1 MAITSQDGHPLFC
14 CSIAST
20 KHIKKNIFT
29 DEIKCS
35 ITLAE
40 IEFYIEILL
49 PAYRFT
55 LLHQRTAANI
65 AEVVPT
71 LQMLI
76 KKYEQF
82 AVDTKKRPFSEALI
96 KHIKVKFEYEFES
109 NIYAVAAYL
118 TQLNYMIGVVDHLQ
132 SSYYL
137 KLKHLCKK

>member
-1 MAITSQDGHPLFC
+1 VAITSQDGHPLFC

-55 LLHQRTAANI
+55 LLHQRNSANI

-82 AVDTKKRPFSEALI
+82 AVDNILRVTINGINCYSKNTEISEFRNLVSINSGCTLLFLI
-96 KHIKVKFEYEFES
+96 FLF
-109 NIYAVAAYL
+109 L
-118 TQLNYMIGVVDHLQ
+118 
-132 SSYYL
+132 
-137 KLKHLCKK
+137 

>member
-1 MAITSQDGHPLFC
+1 M
-14 CSIAST
+14 
-20 KHIKKNIFT
+20 
-29 DEIKCS
+29 
-35 ITLAE
+35 
-40 IEFYIEILL
+40 L

-55 LLHQRTAANI
+55 LLHQRNAANI